1 MKADIKSAIVR
12 LMRLAMVVVVVS
24 VSGSILSLC
33 QSWGMLGLFRLRIFL
48 QSRK

>member
-33 QSWGMLGLFRLRIFL
+33 QSGGMLDLLKGLD
-48 QSRK
+48 

>member
-24 VSGSILSLC
+24 VSGSILIVCVSLGVC
-33 QSWGMLGLFRLRIFL
+33 LVC
-48 QSRK
+48 